1 MRKVTLL
8 FLVPLLLSMQCE
20 SDDVPAFSSEFYLQ
34 NNSSVDL
41 IWLNADAEEITI
53 ESQSEQF
60 LGVST
65 DLDSFISPSKTTAF
79 DAITLYRKKE
89 TGALT
94 ILYEQ
99 RPVVDDQ
106 WTFATPWEYERNY
119 LLMITDASLAP

>member
-1 MRKVTLL
+1 
-8 FLVPLLLSMQCE
+8 MQCE
-20 SDDVPAFSSEFYLQ
+20 SNDEPAFSSEFYVQ

-41 IWLNADAEEITI
+41 IWLNADAEEITV

-65 DLDSFISPSKTTAF
+65 NLDSFIPPSKTTAF
-79 DAITLYRKKE
+79 DAITLYRKEE
-89 TGALT
+89 TGVLT

-106 WTFATPWEYERNY
+106 WIFTTPWEYERDY